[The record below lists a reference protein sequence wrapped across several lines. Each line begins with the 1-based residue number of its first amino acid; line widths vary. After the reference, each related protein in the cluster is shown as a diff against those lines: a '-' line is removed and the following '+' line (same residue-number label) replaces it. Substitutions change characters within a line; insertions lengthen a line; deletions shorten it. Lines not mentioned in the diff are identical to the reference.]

1 VGAQIA
7 VVVGFIAMMIGASG
21 VFVELRDTLNYIWNA
36 PQDSSQGVWSI
47 IRDRF
52 LSFAMVIG
60 AGFLRTASL
69 AAQLELRREF
79 ARREKMVV
87 LQEFID
93 VESAGTSGRTGFGQ
107 MLAFL
112 KKNQSRCRNILVE
125 KTDRLYRNI
134 SDYSK
139 VGDSGVTVDFVKEG
153 TTLSP
158 DSRSSDQFMH
168 GIRVLMARNYSQ
180 NLGEETH
187 KGMLQKARSG
197 FYPSYAP
204 AGYRNVEGPD
214 QRRVIVP
221 DSDAPT
227 VTRLFEEFATGRYSL
242 KTLAAKCRAEG
253 WTIRSRRVVKSTL
266 HQILRKRIYTGDF
279 DWDGVTYPG
288 RHEALV
294 SRETWDRVQ
303 TLIDKR
309 VETRQHRIRHDFTFT
324 GFVRCGHCGCQ
335 LVGEL
340 KKGRYVYYHCTGHHG
355 KCAEPYTREEVMQDQ
370 LAASLR
376 ELVVPREILAWLNET
391 VSESDLT
398 ERAARERETT
408 RLEEQRR
415 RLDSKLDAMYEDRL
429 EGRITPEMYDRKAS
443 ELRGQSLSLS
453 RRIEEIRAAA
463 PAPVQDAI
471 DLMDLTS
478 RAADLFAVQPVH
490 EKQGFLRLILKSA
503 TWRQGRLQT
512 EFEQPFENMR
522 HSNRLSRCKEK
533 EIVSMPDKKEIWLPE
548 RDITRN
554 GK

>member
-1 VGAQIA
+1 MQRQESESV
-7 VVVGFIAMMIGASG
+7 M
-21 VFVELRDTLNYIWNA
+21 
-36 PQDSSQGVWSI
+36 
-47 IRDRF
+47 
-52 LSFAMVIG
+52 
-60 AGFLRTASL
+60 AGFKSEGRGSVNAVIYARVSSKEQEREGFSIP
-69 AAQLELRREF
+69 AQLELLRDF
-79 ARREKMVV
+79 ARRQNMVV
-87 LQEFID
+87 LEEFVD
-93 VESAGTSGRTGFGQ
+93 VESASTSGRTGFGQ

-112 KKNQSRCRNILVE
+112 RKNQSRCRSILVE

-139 VGDSGVTVDFVKEG
+139 VGDSGVTVHFVKEG
-153 TTLSP
+153 NTLSP

-187 KGMLQKARSG
+187 KGMLQKAKSG
-197 FYPSYAP
+197 LYPSYAP
-204 AGYRNVEGPD
+204 AGYRNVEGLD

-221 DSDAPT
+221 DNDAPT
-227 VTRLFEEFATGRYSL
+227 VTTLFEEFATGRYSL
-242 KTLAAKCRAEG
+242 KTLAARCRAEG
-253 WTIRSRRVVKSTL
+253 WAIRGRPLHKSTL

-279 DWDGVTYPG
+279 DWDGVTYAG
-288 RHEALV
+288 RHEPLV
-294 SRETWDRVQ
+294 SRETWERVQ

-309 VETRQHRIRHDFTFT
+309 IETRQHRIRHDFTFT

-340 KKGRYVYYHCTGHHG
+340 KKGRYVYYHCTGHRG
-355 KCAEPYTREEVMQDQ
+355 KCAEPYTREEAMQEQ

-376 ELVVPREILAWLNET
+376 ELVIPREILTWLNET

-398 ERAARERETT
+398 ECASREREIM

-443 ELRGQSLSLS
+443 DLRGQSLALS

-503 TWRQGRLQT
+503 TWRQGQLQT
-512 EFEQPFENMR
+512 EFEMPFENLR
-522 HSNRLSRCKEK
+522 RSNQLSLMKQKENQP
-533 EIVSMPDKKEIWLPE
+533 MTGQTEIWLL
-548 RDITRN
+548 R
-554 GK
+554 